1 MRDLKTTTF
10 LGVLLIWVGF
20 ANVQAQDRELEEIY
34 AGIEFDMPRVNETSF
49 PDYSRS
55 ITDFGAESG
64 GLVKNTEAFE
74 RAVEDVNS
82 RGGGK
87 VVVPRGIWL
96 TGPIVLK
103 SNINLH
109 LEDGALLLFS
119 KDFDDYHLIETSF
132 EGLNTIRNISPI
144 YAKGVENIA
153 ITGKGTIDGNG
164 DAWRPVK
171 KGKMTDSQWKK
182 LVNSGGVV
190 SEDGKMW
197 FPSEGSKKGHDYSTD
212 QNVPDLQGIEEHQE
226 VKDFLRPVMI
236 SIRESKRI
244 LLDGPTFQ
252 NSPAWNIHP
261 LMSEDI
267 IVRNINVRNPWY
279 SQNGDGLDIES
290 CKNVLVYNN
299 TFDVGDDAIC
309 FKSGKNEDGR
319 ERAMPTENVIVKNN
333 IVYHGHGGVVMGSE
347 MSGGIKNIHISNCT
361 FMGTDVGLRFK
372 STRGRGG
379 VVENIY
385 ISNIDM
391 VGIPAEPIRFNLFY
405 GGQAP
410 VLEEGEQAIDPIKE
424 EEAAV
429 AVTEETPSFRNIFM
443 KDIRATSSGTAAFFM
458 GLPEMSLKNIHLE
471 NAVLEAEEGI
481 TLIDGSGIILRNVKV
496 IQESGPALVV
506 YNSNDV
512 EVSGF
517 DFNRNPGGKNIRVL
531 GNSENVDISGSNL
544 TDQDIEKKVSAS
556 SSKKKRLNLIEV
568 ATSKELIEAIDNAK
582 PGDSIFVQ
590 KGNYALDERIYIND
604 SGLADEKIY
613 LIGDTSGERP
623 LLDFSSMEEGSSNQG
638 IVLKADNWH
647 IKGLQF
653 FNAGDNGLH
662 IRGNNNIVEF
672 CSFFECSDSGLQL
685 DDGAANNLILNCD
698 SYFNADSK
706 IENADGFAVK
716 MDVGSGNRFEGCRAW
731 NNLDDGW
738 DGYLRDTDNVQTT
751 YFNCWAFNNG
761 YLKDGTEGNG
771 DGNGFK
777 TGGSDSKLTKHNA
790 AYYRCVAVGNLNDGF
805 DHNSNRGEV
814 SIINCSATG
823 NGRNLAFAEKN
834 SLEKIVIINTLVL
847 GDVGKYNAEVEEV
860 MNNSWQNGIKVT
872 KRDFRSLDASQ
883 LSAPRKADGSLP
895 DIDFMHLKRRSDL
908 IDAGVDVGLPYNGQ
922 APDLGAFEYQE

>member
-1 MRDLKTTTF
+1 MKRLNFKILITA
-10 LGVLLIWVGF
+10 VLVSILPV
-20 ANVQAQDRELEEIY
+20 NVDAQEQKIEDIY
-34 AGIEFDMPRVNETSF
+34 AGVEFDMPRVQEPSF

-55 ITDFGAESG
+55 ITDFGAKAG
-64 GLVKNTEAFE
+64 GLDKNTYAFE
-74 RAVEDVNS
+74 QAITDVSSN
-82 RGGGK
+82 GGGK

-109 LEDGALLLFS
+109 LEDGALILFS
-119 KDFDDYHLIETSF
+119 RDFDDYHLIETSF
-132 EGLNTIRNISPI
+132 EGLNTVRNISPI
-144 YAKGVENIA
+144 FAKGVENIA

-171 KGKMTDSQWKK
+171 RGKMTESQWKK

-197 FPSEGSKKGHDYSTD
+197 FPSEGSKRGYDSSTD
-212 QNVPDLQGIEEHQE
+212 QNVPDMSREEME
-226 VKDFLRPVMI
+226 SVKDFLRPVMI

-261 LMSEDI
+261 LMSEDVI
-267 IVRNINVRNPWY
+267 IRNINVRNPWY
-279 SQNGDGLDIES
+279 SQNGDGVDIES

-309 FKSGKNEDGR
+309 IKSGKNQDGR
-319 ERAMPTENVIVKNN
+319 DRGMPTENVIIKNN
-333 IVYHGHGGVVMGSE
+333 IVYHGHGGFVVGSE
-347 MSGGIKNIHISNCT
+347 MSGGVKNIHVSNCT

-391 VGIPAEPIRFNLFY
+391 IDIPTEGIRFNMFY
-405 GGQAP
+405 EGKAP
-410 VLEEGEQAIDPIKE
+410 VLDGDESADNEVQ
-424 EEAAV
+424 EAA
-429 AVTEETPSFRNIFM
+429 AKPVTVETPSFRNIFM
-443 KDIRATSSGTAAFFM
+443 KNIKVNGSNRAAFFM
-458 GLPEMSLKNIHLE
+458 GLPEMSLENLHLE
-471 NAVLEAEEGI
+471 NAILKGKEGI
-481 TLIDGSGIILRNVKV
+481 HIIDGSNISLKNVTV
-496 IQESGPALVV
+496 LQEEGPALIV
-506 YNSNDV
+506 YNSEDV
-512 EVSGF
+512 LVKDF
-517 DFNRNPGGKNIRVL
+517 DFNKNPGAKAIRIL
-531 GNSENVDISGSNL
+531 GDSENVDISGANVSQQDVENKFSN
-544 TDQDIEKKVSAS
+544 TT
-556 SSKKKRLNLIEV
+556 SKKKKQTRLIKV
-568 ATSKELIEAIDNAK
+568 RSSADLIEAVDNAK

-590 KGNYALDERIYIND
+590 RGTYKLSERIFIND
-604 SGLADEKIY
+604 SGEADNKIY

-623 LLDFSSMEEGSSNQG
+623 LLDFSEMEEGSSNQG
-638 IVLKADNWH
+638 MVLKADNWH
-647 IKGLQF
+647 IKGLQYYK
-653 FNAGDNGLH
+653 AGDNGLH
-662 IRGNNNIVEF
+662 IRGNNNLVEF

-685 DDGAANNLILNCD
+685 DDGAANNTILNCD

-716 MDVGSGNRFEGCRAW
+716 MDVGSGNRFIGCRAW

-738 DGYLRDTDNVQTT
+738 DGYLRDNDNVNTT
-751 YFNCWAFNNG
+751 YINCWAFNNG
-761 YLKDGTEGNG
+761 YLKDGTKGNG

-777 TGGSDSKLTKHNA
+777 TGGSDSKLTKHNSS
-790 AYYRCVAVGNLNDGF
+790 YYKCVVVGNLNDGF
-805 DHNSNRGEV
+805 DHNSNRGVVE
-814 SIINCSATG
+814 IINCSATG

-847 GDVGKYNAEVEEV
+847 GDLGKYNAEVEEV
-860 MNNSWQNGIKVT
+860 MNNSWQNGLKVN

-883 LSAPRKADGSLP
+883 LSASRQADGSLP
-895 DIDFMHLKRRSDL
+895 EIDFLHLKKGSDL
-908 IDAGVDVGLPYNGQ
+908 IDAGVDVGLPYEGK
-922 APDLGAFEYQE
+922 APDLGAFEYSK